1 MGVTRMD
8 KIRNEHIRGTAGVE
22 RMSKKLRETRLRW
35 YGHVLRREEG
45 YIGKKIMA
53 MELPGTRRR
62 GRPKRRFID
71 ALKEDMR
78 VVGVRKEDAMNRNGW
93 RAKIKE

>member
-22 RMSKKLRETRLRW
+22 WMSKKLRETRLRW
-35 YGHVLRREEG
+35 YGHVLKREEG
-45 YIGKKIMA
+45 YIGKRIMA